1 MIGIFHIISIL
12 VVLSAGFA
20 IINFKYLKYPVT
32 IGLMIVSLL
41 FSISVILLDQI
52 FPGMESILNRE
63 LMTLNFSELLLEGM
77 LSFMLFAG
85 AIHVSFDDL
94 KSEKISILLFS
105 SLSVIISTL
114 LIGYISFYVLQL
126 FGINVNILHTML
138 FGALIS
144 PTDPIA
150 VMSILKTA
158 KVSKSLETK
167 IAGESL
173 FNDGVAVVTFLAFLK
188 MSKPGAEIDALT
200 ILRLFGQEAF
210 GGILLGIILGG
221 IGFRLIK
228 NIDNYQVVVMI
239 TLAMVMGGYTIADI
253 TNVSGPLAMVIAGV
267 ITGNKSK
274 KLGMSKLTAEY
285 VEKFWELIDEILNA
299 ILFVLM
305 GLQLMLIDFSLTVL
319 LIAFISIF
327 VCLFSRYISVW
338 IPSLLIRY
346 KERISQKTLVILTW
360 GGLRGGISIAL
371 ALSILPE
378 YNRELLVTVTYVIV
392 CFTILVQGL
401 TIGKLAKKLS

>member
-1 MIGIFHIISIL
+1 MLGVFHIISIL
-12 VVLSAGFA
+12 VVISAGFA
-20 IINFKYLKYPVT
+20 IINFRLLKFPVT
-32 IGLMIVSLL
+32 IGLMIVSLV
-41 FSISVILLDQI
+41 FSGIVILLGQI
-52 FPGMESILNRE
+52 FPGLENILNRE
-63 LMTLNFSELLLEGM
+63 LLTLNFSELLLEGM

-85 AIHVSFDDL
+85 AIHVRFEDL
-94 KSEKISILLFS
+94 KSEKLSILLFS

-114 LIGYISFYVLQL
+114 VIGFLSYYVLL
-126 FGINVNILHTML
+126 MFGIQVNILHTFL

-150 VMSILKTA
+150 VMSILKSA
-158 KVSKSLETK
+158 GVSKSLETK

-188 MSKPGAEIDALT
+188 MSKPGTEIDAMT

-210 GGILLGIILGG
+210 GGILLGIILGFVG
-221 IGFRLIK
+221 YKLIK
-228 NIDNYQVVVMI
+228 NIENYKIVVMI
-239 TLAMVMGGYTIADI
+239 TLAIVMGGYTIADLS
-253 TNVSGPLAMVIAGV
+253 NVSGPLAMVIAGV

-274 KLGMSKLTAEY
+274 KFGMSKMSVEY
-285 VEKFWELIDEILNA
+285 VDKFWELIDEILNT

-305 GLQLMLIDFSLTVL
+305 GLQLLLIDFELTV
-319 LIAFISIF
+319 IFISVITIF
-327 VCLFSRYISVW
+327 VCLFARYISVW
-338 IPSLLIRY
+338 VPSLIIRY
-346 KERISQKTLVILTW
+346 KEKISQKTLIIITW

-378 YNRELLVTVTYVIV
+378 YNRQLLVTVTYVVV

-401 TIGKLAKKLS
+401 TIGKIAKKLS

>member
-1 MIGIFHIISIL
+1 MLGLFHIISIL
-12 VVLSAGFA
+12 VVISAGFA
-20 IINFKYLKYPVT
+20 IINFRILKYPVS
-32 IGLMIVSLL
+32 IGLMIVSLV
-41 FSISVILLDQI
+41 FSIVIIILDQI

-94 KSEKISILLFS
+94 KSEKLPILLFS
-105 SLSVIISTL
+105 SLSVIISTI

-305 GLQLMLIDFSLTVL
+305 GLQLLLIDFDLTVL

-327 VCLFSRYISVW
+327 VCLFSRYVSVW

-378 YNRELLVTVTYVIV
+378 YNRELVVTVTYVVV

-401 TIGKLAKKLS
+401 TIGKLAKKLA

>member
-1 MIGIFHIISIL
+1 MLGVFHIISIL
-12 VVLSAGFA
+12 VVISAGFA
-20 IINFKYLKYPVT
+20 IINFRLLKFPVT
-32 IGLMIVSLL
+32 IGLMIVSLV
-41 FSISVILLDQI
+41 FSGIVILLGQI
-52 FPGMESILNRE
+52 FPGLEYLLNKE
-63 LMTLNFSELLLEGM
+63 LLTLNFSELLLEGM

-85 AIHVSFDDL
+85 AIHVRFEDL
-94 KSEKISILLFS
+94 KSEKLSILLFS

-114 LIGYISFYVLQL
+114 VIGFLSYYVLL
-126 FGINVNILHTML
+126 MFGININILHGFL

-150 VMSILKTA
+150 VMSILKSA
-158 KVSKSLETK
+158 GVSKSLETK

-188 MSKPGAEIDALT
+188 MSKPGTEIDAMT
-200 ILRLFGQEAF
+200 ILKLFGQEAF
-210 GGILLGIILGG
+210 GGILLGIILGFVG
-221 IGFRLIK
+221 YRLIK
-228 NIDNYQVVVMI
+228 NIENYKIVVMI
-239 TLAMVMGGYTIADI
+239 TLAIVMGGYTIADL
-253 TNVSGPLAMVIAGV
+253 TNVSGPLAMVTAGI

-274 KLGMSKLTAEY
+274 KLGMSKMSVEY
-285 VEKFWELIDEILNA
+285 VDKFWELIDEILNT

-305 GLQLMLIDFSLTVL
+305 GLQLLLIDFEFKVF
-319 LIAFISIF
+319 LISVMAIF
-327 VCLFSRYISVW
+327 VCLFARYISVW
-338 IPSLLIRY
+338 VPSLLIRY
-346 KERISQKTLVILTW
+346 KEKISQKTLIIITW

-378 YNRELLVTVTYVIV
+378 YNRQLLVTITYVVV

>member
-1 MIGIFHIISIL
+1 MLGVFHIISIL
-12 VVLSAGFA
+12 VVISAGFA
-20 IINFKYLKYPVT
+20 IINFRYLKYPAT
-32 IGLMIVSLL
+32 IGLMIVSLV
-41 FSISVILLDQI
+41 FSTIIIILDQF
-52 FPGMESILNRE
+52 FPGMENLLSKE
-63 LMTLNFSELLLEGM
+63 LLTLNFSELLLEGM

-94 KSEKISILLFS
+94 KSEKLTIILFS
-105 SLSVIISTL
+105 TLSVIISTI
-114 LIGYISFYVLQL
+114 LIGYISYYVLKVI
-126 FGINVNILHTML
+126 GINVSILHTFL

-158 KVSKSLETK
+158 KISKSLETK

-173 FNDGVAVVTFLAFLK
+173 FNDGVAVVTFLAILK
-188 MSKPGAEIDALT
+188 MSKPGAEVDAVT

-210 GGILLGIILGG
+210 GGILLGIILGI
-221 IGFRLIK
+221 IGFNLIK
-228 NIDNYQVVVMI
+228 HIQNYKIVVMI
-239 TLAMVMGGYTIADI
+239 TLAIVMGGYTIADL

-274 KLGMSKLTAEY
+274 KYGMTEETREY
-285 VEKFWELIDEILNA
+285 VDKFWELIDDILNA

-305 GLQLMLIDFSLTVL
+305 GMQLLLIDFNLVVL
-319 LIAFISIF
+319 ITAFIAVFI
-327 VCLFSRYISVW
+327 CLFSRYISVW
-338 IPSLLIRY
+338 VPSLLIRY
-346 KERISQKTLVILTW
+346 KEKISQKTLFILTW

-378 YNRELLVTVTYVIV
+378 YNRELLVTITYVVV
-392 CFTILVQGL
+392 CFTVLVQGL
-401 TIGKLAKKLS
+401 TIGKLAKKMS

>member
-1 MIGIFHIISIL
+1 VI
-12 VVLSAGFA
+12 SAGFA
-20 IINFKYLKYPVT
+20 IINFRILKYPVS
-32 IGLMIVSLL
+32 IGLMIVSLV
-41 FSISVILLDQI
+41 FSIVIIILDQI

-94 KSEKISILLFS
+94 KSEKLPILLFS
-105 SLSVIISTL
+105 SLSVIISTI

-126 FGINVNILHTML
+126 FVINVIILHTML

-305 GLQLMLIDFSLTVL
+305 GLQLLLIDFDLTVL

-327 VCLFSRYISVW
+327 VCLFSRYVSVW

-378 YNRELLVTVTYVIV
+378 YNRELVVTVTYVVV

-401 TIGKLAKKLS
+401 TIGKLAKKLA

>member
-1 MIGIFHIISIL
+1 MLGLFHIISIL
-12 VVLSAGFA
+12 VVISAGFA
-20 IINFKYLKYPVT
+20 IINFRILKYPVS
-32 IGLMIVSLL
+32 IGLMIVSLV
-41 FSISVILLDQI
+41 FSIVIIILDQI

-94 KSEKISILLFS
+94 KSEKLPILLFS
-105 SLSVIISTL
+105 SLSVIISTI

-305 GLQLMLIDFSLTVL
+305 GLQLLLIDFELTVL

-327 VCLFSRYISVW
+327 VCLFSRYVSVW

-378 YNRELLVTVTYVIV
+378 YNRELVVTVTYVVV

-401 TIGKLAKKLS
+401 TIGKLAKKLA

>member
-1 MIGIFHIISIL
+1 
-12 VVLSAGFA
+12 
-20 IINFKYLKYPVT
+20 
-32 IGLMIVSLL
+32 
-41 FSISVILLDQI
+41 
-52 FPGMESILNRE
+52 
-63 LMTLNFSELLLEGM
+63 
-77 LSFMLFAG
+77 
-85 AIHVSFDDL
+85 
-94 KSEKISILLFS
+94 
-105 SLSVIISTL
+105 
-114 LIGYISFYVLQL
+114 
-126 FGINVNILHTML
+126 
-138 FGALIS
+138 
-144 PTDPIA
+144 
-150 VMSILKTA
+150 
-158 KVSKSLETK
+158 
-167 IAGESL
+167 L

-305 GLQLMLIDFSLTVL
+305 GLQLLLIDFDLTVL

-327 VCLFSRYISVW
+327 VCLFSRYVSVW

-378 YNRELLVTVTYVIV
+378 YNRELVVTVTYVVV

-401 TIGKLAKKLS
+401 TIGKLAKKLA

>member
-1 MIGIFHIISIL
+1 VI
-12 VVLSAGFA
+12 SAGFA
-20 IINFKYLKYPVT
+20 IINFRILKYPVS
-32 IGLMIVSLL
+32 IGLMIVSLV
-41 FSISVILLDQI
+41 FSIVIIILDQI

-94 KSEKISILLFS
+94 KSEKLPILLFS
-105 SLSVIISTL
+105 SLSVIISTI

-305 GLQLMLIDFSLTVL
+305 GLQLLLIDFDLTVL

-327 VCLFSRYISVW
+327 VCLFSRYVSVW

-378 YNRELLVTVTYVIV
+378 YNRELVVTVTYVVV

-401 TIGKLAKKLS
+401 TIGKLAKKLA

>member
-1 MIGIFHIISIL
+1 LLGLFHIISIL
-12 VVLSAGFA
+12 VVISAGFA
-20 IINFKYLKYPVT
+20 IINFRILKYPVS
-32 IGLMIVSLL
+32 IGLMIVSLV
-41 FSISVILLDQI
+41 FSIVIIILDQI

-94 KSEKISILLFS
+94 KSEKLPILLFS
-105 SLSVIISTL
+105 SLSVIISTI

-305 GLQLMLIDFSLTVL
+305 GLQLLLIDFDLTVL

-327 VCLFSRYISVW
+327 VCLFSRYVSVW

-378 YNRELLVTVTYVIV
+378 YNRELVVTVTYVVV

-401 TIGKLAKKLS
+401 TIGKLAKKLA

>member
-1 MIGIFHIISIL
+1 LLGLFHIISIL
-12 VVLSAGFA
+12 VVISAGFA
-20 IINFKYLKYPVT
+20 IINFRILKYPVS
-32 IGLMIVSLL
+32 IGLMIVSLV
-41 FSISVILLDQI
+41 FSIVIIILDQI

-94 KSEKISILLFS
+94 KSEKLPILLFS
-105 SLSVIISTL
+105 SLSVIISTI

-188 MSKPGAEIDALT
+188 MSKPGAEIGALT

-305 GLQLMLIDFSLTVL
+305 GLQLLLIDFDLTVL

-327 VCLFSRYISVW
+327 VCLFSRYVSVW

-378 YNRELLVTVTYVIV
+378 YNRELVVTVTYVVV

-401 TIGKLAKKLS
+401 TIGKLAKKLA